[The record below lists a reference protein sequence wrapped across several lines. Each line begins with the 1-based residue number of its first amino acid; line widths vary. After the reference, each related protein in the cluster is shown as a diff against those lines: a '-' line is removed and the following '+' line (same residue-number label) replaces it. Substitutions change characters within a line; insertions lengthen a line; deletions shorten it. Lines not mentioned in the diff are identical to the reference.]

1 MNYNW
6 NEEKYF
12 LKSEEKQICINM
24 NTYQLCALRKV
35 VDYISNSNTSW
46 EYFSENGKKHYLSI
60 IINNLSNINLDIFK
74 EISKETLLLF
84 NSHICYDVTNFNTV
98 SIITYMKTKRK
109 NEDANDYINIINTI
123 NDLIYKELVYIV
135 DNINKCEYVNNYFL
149 EAVQL
154 KKGNIVGFY
163 DLGKILI
170 DGGNDITD
178 ISTPKIIKM
187 KIQYKKI
194 ILPNIKYKLPCIESL
209 YVDREIIL
217 SLIQLFLRCSFNPY
231 ITNGRYFSYSNS
243 NIKYTYELD
252 TTHLG
257 KLISLERNKI
267 ITEDYKGIPSD
278 TIELIEKFYKLDYDK
293 QNLFLMSCEAYIE
306 GLNSDY
312 GKAITYYTIALEN
325 LANAFYKKNYQSQR
339 ISKKKRIHILLT
351 DIFKREIISEDFV
364 NHFYNIRCLYSH
376 EGIANNRIRQSIFEV
391 KDSDEMMERYMEEIT
406 YSSLAQWLLN
416 ETI

>member
-12 LKSEEKQICINM
+12 LKSEEKQIYINM

-35 VDYISNSNTSW
+35 IDYISNSDTSW
-46 EYFSENGKKHYLSI
+46 EYFSENGNKHCLSI
-60 IINNLSNINLDIFK
+60 IINNLSNVNLEIFK
-74 EISKETLLLF
+74 EFPNKILKLF
-84 NSHICYDVTNFNTV
+84 ISHICYDVTDFNNI
-98 SIITYMKTKRK
+98 SIITYMKTKNE
-109 NEDANDYINIINTI
+109 NEDANNYINIVNTI
-123 NDLIYKELVYIV
+123 NDLIYKEILYIV
-135 DNINKCEYVNNYFL
+135 DNINECKYIYNYFL

-163 DLGKILI
+163 DLGKVLI
-170 DGGNDITD
+170 DGGTDITN

-187 KIQYKKI
+187 QTQYKKI

-209 YVDREIIL
+209 YIDREIL
-217 SLIQLFLRCSFNPY
+217 LNLIQLFLRCSFNSY
-231 ITNGRYFSYSNS
+231 ITNGKFFSYHISNT
-243 NIKYTYELD
+243 KYMYELD
-252 TTHLG
+252 TTHPG
-257 KLISLERNKI
+257 TFIQLERNKI
-267 ITEDYKGIPSD
+267 ITEDYNGIPND
-278 TIELIEKFYKLDYDK
+278 TQDLIEKFYKLDYEK
-293 QNLFLMSCEAYIE
+293 QNLFLMSCQAYIE

-325 LANAFYKKNYQSQR
+325 LANDFYKKKYQSQK

-351 DIFKREIISEDFV
+351 YIFKKEIITEDFV

-406 YSSLAQWLLN
+406 YSSLVQWLLN

>member
-12 LKSEEKQICINM
+12 LESEEKQICINM

-35 VDYISNSNTSW
+35 IDYISNSDTSW
-46 EYFSENGKKHYLSI
+46 EYFSENGNKHYLSI
-60 IINNLSNINLDIFK
+60 IINDLSNVNLEIFK
-74 EISKETLLLF
+74 EIPNEILKLF
-84 NSHICYDVTNFNTV
+84 ISHICYDVTDFNNI
-98 SIITYMKTKRK
+98 SIITYMKTKNE
-109 NEDANDYINIINTI
+109 NEDANNYINIINTI
-123 NDLIYKELVYIV
+123 NDLIYKEILYIV
-135 DNINKCEYVNNYFL
+135 DNINECKYINNYFL

-163 DLGKILI
+163 DLGKVLI
-170 DGGNDITD
+170 DGGTDITN

-187 KIQYKKI
+187 QIQYKKI

-209 YVDREIIL
+209 YIDREIL
-217 SLIQLFLRCSFNPY
+217 LNLIQLFLRCSFNSY
-231 ITNGRYFSYSNS
+231 ISNGKYFSYPDSNT
-243 NIKYTYELD
+243 KYMYELD
-252 TTHLG
+252 TLHPGTFVQ
-257 KLISLERNKI
+257 LERNKI
-267 ITEDYKGIPSD
+267 ITEDYKGIPND
-278 TIELIEKFYKLDYDK
+278 TQDLIDKFYKLDYDK
-293 QNLFLMSCEAYIE
+293 QNLFLMSCQAYIE

-325 LANAFYKKNYQSQR
+325 LANYFHTINYKNQR
-339 ISKKKRIHILLT
+339 ISKKRRIYLLLS
-351 DIFKREIISEDFV
+351 DIFKREIIPQDFV

-391 KDSDEMMERYMEEIT
+391 RDSDEMMERYMEEIT
-406 YSSLAQWLLN
+406 YSSLVQWLLN